1 MFKPSGKTELN
12 QISLTGIRAL
22 VFMGLLIKGPHSF
35 DEIKK
40 TFIDLKIME
49 ESHSDD
55 IVRIDLNTIKLMG
68 CEIDRCSAKT
78 NFKYVLKK
86 HPFAFRIPEE
96 ELVIV
101 KKVYNMVK
109 QNSDLKTLLEYHEL
123 FERIAK
129 YICDEETKEAILGI
143 SVLRYYNIQDVM
155 DLIIDCQNNTT
166 LDLLYQ
172 KPNSSVTRRR
182 VVAQEIACKN
192 DKLYLYGY
200 DLDKKDS
207 IVLNILRIESI
218 ISKRFETRQIDKKLT
233 NVRFILK
240 DFDIKELEGNEIIV
254 NNDNNVCTV
263 EGAYHNSFLAVQRIL
278 SFGHKCTVLEPLEI
292 KKDVIKK
299 IKEMREVYGCQ

>member
-1 MFKPSGKTELN
+1 MFKPAGKTELN

-49 ESHSDD
+49 DYHSDD

-86 HPFAFRIPEE
+86 HPFAFKIPEE
-96 ELVIV
+96 ELKIV
-101 KKVYNMVK
+101 KKVYNIVK

-129 YICDEETKEAILGI
+129 YICDEETKENVLGI
-143 SVLRYYNIQDVM
+143 SILKYYNIQDVM
-155 DLIIDCQNNTT
+155 NLIADCQNNVT
-166 LDLLYQ
+166 LDLLYK
-172 KPNSSVTRRR
+172 KPNSSTTRRQI
-182 VVAQEIACKN
+182 VAQEIVCKN
-192 DKLYLYGY
+192 DKLYLHGY
-200 DLDKKDS
+200 DLEKKDA
-207 IVLNILRIESI
+207 IVLNVLRIESI
-218 ISKRFETRQIDKKLT
+218 LSKHFEKKQIKKLST

-240 DFDIKELEGNEIIV
+240 DFDEKELETNEMII
-254 NNDNNVCTV
+254 NKDNNIYTV
-263 EGAYHNSFLAVQRIL
+263 EGAYHNSFLAIQRML
-278 SFGHKCTVLEPLEI
+278 SFGHKCTILEPAEI
-292 KKDVIKK
+292 KNQVIQK
-299 IKEMREVYGCQ
+299 IKEMREIYGC